1 MGSEGRVG
9 SGDGVN
15 RVVHAGL
22 FGSPWLVLVAVA
34 ALPFPWD
41 GAGNTG
47 MARAALL
54 WSEYSC
60 KLTAQSSSACWN
72 AKCPRLDAFSRAWVQ
87 VHPFQC
93 LEDRFA
99 REPSRNKT
107 KATLGPVPLSPAWVK
122 SLGSAEVLDPSPK
135 VFWAALQGKV
145 PVAGLGLAGAAHR
158 PGVQQKQ

>member
-9 SGDGVN
+9 SGVGVN

-22 FGSPWLVLVAVA
+22 FGSPRLVLVAVA

-41 GAGNTG
+41 GAGNAG
-47 MARAALL
+47 MAGAALL

-60 KLTAQSSSACWN
+60 KPTAQSSPTLPCWN
-72 AKCPRLDAFSRAWVQ
+72 ANCPRLDAFSRAWVQ

-107 KATLGPVPLSPAWVK
+107 KATWGPVLLSPARVK
-122 SLGSAEVLDPSPK
+122 SLGSAGVLDPSPK
-135 VFWAALQGKV
+135 VFWAALQGRV
-145 PVAGLGLAGAAHR
+145 PVAGLGLAGAAD
-158 PGVQQKQ
+158 

>member
-22 FGSPWLVLVAVA
+22 FGSPRLVLVAVA

-41 GAGNTG
+41 GAGNAG

-60 KLTAQSSSACWN
+60 KLTARSSSALLECKVPQ
-72 AKCPRLDAFSRAWVQ
+72 ARCL
-87 VHPFQC
+87 FQG
-93 LEDRFA
+93 LGSG
-99 REPSRNKT
+99 PSF
-107 KATLGPVPLSPAWVK
+107 PVPG
-122 SLGSAEVLDPSPK
+122 GSICS
-135 VFWAALQGKV
+135 
-145 PVAGLGLAGAAHR
+145 
-158 PGVQQKQ
+158 